1 MVIELGGLTVSIGS
15 AIGGRRERG
24 QMVRGRQAEI
34 TEAGV
39 TIHHGFGLSNI
50 SGFNAKLSS

>member
-1 MVIELGGLTVSIGS
+1 MVVEFGGLNASIGS
-15 AIGGRRERG
+15 AVDGWRERG
-24 QMVRGRQAEI
+24 PMVRGRQAEI

-39 TIHHGFGLSNI
+39 KIHHGFGLSNT